1 MKSYLRQ
8 AVVQSA
14 LAAFAVVAQTGLA
27 VGVDQQSLFTED
39 RVVLANGVAGNT
51 VHVDSGNPK
60 NYEEIVAKSEFPHL
74 QLKAKLF
81 LPDNKARHPVVIIM
95 PGSSGAGNSAIA
107 HATALTS
114 VGIAVLVIDPFGARS
129 VTSTVADQGQV
140 SFAASSYDVLAAA
153 KYLSTLPEID
163 GARIGALG
171 YSRGGTAVLQ
181 AAVAPLASAVLGSG
195 VRFRAVVAAWPWC
208 GYQFERPDT
217 RPPFVVDDVIG
228 VAARVTRRALLC
240 HEAGQPKA
248 RADLDQH
255 VIIEPPPTKAC
266 SPTRQN

>member
-95 PGSSGAGNSAIA
+95 PGSSGASC
-107 HATALTS
+107 
-114 VGIAVLVIDPFGARS
+114 R
-129 VTSTVADQGQV
+129 DQ
-140 SFAASSYDVLAAA
+140 
-153 KYLSTLPEID
+153 
-163 GARIGALG
+163 
-171 YSRGGTAVLQ
+171 
-181 AAVAPLASAVLGSG
+181 
-195 VRFRAVVAAWPWC
+195 
-208 GYQFERPDT
+208 
-217 RPPFVVDDVIG
+217 
-228 VAARVTRRALLC
+228 
-240 HEAGQPKA
+240 AGQEIP
-248 RADLDQH
+248 R
-255 VIIEPPPTKAC
+255 
-266 SPTRQN
+266 SPMLRR